1 MIVCSLFVRN
11 YTSLT
16 PHIHLL
22 SSKVINHGRD
32 IGFVPANNQFV
43 DELLSIAQ
51 QVMSDGIVNT
61 SQDDVGAPF
70 RLNSINVAYVS
81 SWTRPSNCI
90 IIVETGLD
98 WGAFKQKINVEGVFY
113 QVKGIAYQLGRNNAK
128 KVGNNGKKC
137 SKNEIPLVFD

>member
-1 MIVCSLFVRN
+1 MSET
-11 YTSLT
+11 YTSST

-32 IGFVPANNQFV
+32 IGFVPANNQFA

-51 QVMSDGIVNT
+51 QLMSDGIVNT

-90 IIVETGLD
+90 MVNLVKDMIPVRNMNLRQILRAGVSRRDSVCPTSLLD
-98 WGAFKQKINVEGVFY
+98 YLPQHSWLT
-113 QVKGIAYQLGRNNAK
+113 IARL
-128 KVGNNGKKC
+128 
-137 SKNEIPLVFD
+137 